1 MLALSAFAG
10 GAVVTGTMPTAT
22 AQEVQTQSVAVP
34 QGASL
39 ADLIER
45 VSPAVVSINVRVQA
59 PVRGVQGAP
68 NMEQLPPQFR
78 EWLEREFGGQPQ
90 PQMREGMSLGSGFF
104 ISEDGYVVTNNHV
117 IENATEITVVLA
129 DGDEFNAT
137 VVGTDP
143 LTDIALLEIDNPASR
158 SFPFVR
164 LDTDPSLRVGDW
176 VVAVGNPFGLGGTA
190 TFGII
195 SAVGRESRL
204 ANYNEF
210 IQIDAPINRG
220 NSGGPTF
227 DMDGNV
233 IGVNSQI
240 LSPTGGNIGIGFAI
254 PSDVAAEI
262 VDQLIETG
270 RVSRGWLGVQI
281 QDVTEDIA
289 DSVGLDSQSGAIVS
303 SLVAGGP
310 AATSGLQRGDVILAM
325 NGDEID
331 NASTLTRRV
340 GAARANEE
348 VRFTVLR
355 DGREQTVRVRLGDR
369 PSEQALNQTPNV
381 GEPESAPTYFGMSL
395 SPSVGEGEVAGL
407 LVENVEARS
416 EAAQKGLR
424 PGDLIVEAGGT
435 SVTALSDF
443 IEAVDEARGESR
455 PAILLLVQNG
465 GTQRYIALQL
475 DGL

>member
-1 MLALSAFAG
+1 MTGGYSSAD
-10 GAVVTGTMPTAT
+10 
-22 AQEVQTQSVAVP
+22 AQEVRTPMTAAVP
-34 QGASL
+34 EGAPMSF

-45 VSPAVVSINVRVQA
+45 VSPAVVSINVRVQSQL
-59 PVRGVQGAP
+59 PSMQGGQGIP
-68 NMEQLPPQFR
+68 DLDQLPPQMR
-78 EWLEREFGGQPQ
+78 EWFERQFGEQGQ
-90 PQMREGMSLGSGFF
+90 PQMREGISLGSGFF

-117 IENATEITVVLA
+117 IEDGTEITVVLS
-129 DGDEFNAT
+129 DGTELDAT
-137 VVGTDP
+137 IVGSDP
-143 LTDIALLEIDNPASR
+143 LTDIALLQVQNADDR

-164 LDTDPSLRVGDW
+164 LDREPHVRVGDW

-190 TFGII
+190 TAGIV
-195 SAVGRESRL
+195 SATGRESRL

-210 IQIDAPINRG
+210 IQTDASINRG

-227 DMDGNV
+227 DLNGNV

-254 PSDVAAEI
+254 PSDVAASI

-289 DSVGLDSQSGAIVS
+289 DSVGLEGRRGAIVS

-310 AATSGLQRGDVILAM
+310 AADAGLRRGDVVLAM
-325 NGDEID
+325 NDDPID
-331 NASTLTRRV
+331 GASALTRRV
-340 GAARANEE
+340 GSARTGET

-355 DGREQTVRVRLGDR
+355 DGREETVRVRLGER
-369 PSEQALNQTPNV
+369 PDEQTLNSTPSI
-381 GEPESAPTYFGMSL
+381 GEPEPAETYFGMSL
-395 SPSVGEGEVAGL
+395 TPSLEEGADVAGL
-407 LVENVEARS
+407 LVENVERSS

-424 PGDLIVEAGGT
+424 PGDIIVEAGG
-435 SVTALSDF
+435 
-443 IEAVDEARGESR
+443 EAVATVEAFTDAVNANRTEGR

-465 GTQRYIALQL
+465 ATQRYIALQL
-475 DGL
+475 DGF